1 MKGDLYLSFVI
12 LFQMIVTTLQLLLP
26 LLGIASV
33 ETAASYRVII
43 TLLTY
48 LPGVF
53 IVAQRHLNWMA
64 MAFITYFMALLL
76 NYEMFP
82 ASHMF
87 IESSQAIT
95 LTPISILTIL
105 FVTSIRDFGNFKK
118 MLLYVA
124 RGSVAISLLY
134 TTANA
139 LSPFK
144 NLDETYSMSFGY
156 SMLLPAMFLFS
167 QQGYIDKA
175 MSILLFFLILID
187 GSRGPVVVAAIFY
200 AYYTLFLSSG
210 KTKRRIFLTIAISA
224 VVAVMILPRME
235 SFQNSRTMFLLQ
247 EGELISHDSG
257 REENVYS
264 VVLPKIMESPIVGWG
279 LGGDRYFL
287 DGSYSHNIF
296 IEVFIHYGIFVGTAL
311 FLWLLFYCIRMF
323 FSSRT
328 KQIPGER
335 EMFVMM
341 FLYGFVPMLVSG
353 SYLTNFSFAIFIG
366 YLISLKR
373 HQQKAQIVIAKYNN
387 LHTLI

>member
-12 LFQMIVTTLQLLLP
+12 SFQMIVTTLQLLLP

-48 LPGVF
+48 LPGVI
-53 IVAQRHLNWMA
+53 IVAQRHLKWMVV
-64 MAFITYFMALLL
+64 AFITFFMALLL

-82 ASHMF
+82 TSHMF
-87 IESSQAIT
+87 IESSQAFT

-105 FVTSIRDFGNFKK
+105 FVMSIRDFGNFKK

-124 RGSVAISLLY
+124 RVSVVISLLY
-134 TTANA
+134 VAANA

-156 SMLLPAMFLFS
+156 GMLLPAMFLFS
-167 QQGYIDKA
+167 QQGYIDK
-175 MSILLFFLILID
+175 SLSFLLFFLILID

-210 KTKRRIFLTIAISA
+210 KTKKRIILTVAITA
-224 VVAVMILPRME
+224 VAAVMVLPKLE
-235 SFQNSRTMFLLQ
+235 SFQNSRTMFLLR

-328 KQIPGER
+328 KHIPGER

-373 HQQKAQIVIAKYNN
+373 HQQKAQIIIAKYNN